1 MEEDDGQNI
10 LNETDEAPSKQRA
23 TTVDLTTDNSLLVD
37 ISDALSEKDKVKFTV
52 HTKTTLPDFK
62 SSDFSVVREHEEFV
76 WLHDRYAENE
86 EYAGIIIP
94 PTPPK
99 PDFDASR
106 EKLQRLSEGEST
118 MTKEEFQKMKAE
130 LEAEYLATFKKTVA
144 MHEAFLCRL
153 AAHPTLRNDQNFKVF
168 LEYKEDLSV
177 KGRGAKDFLKG
188 FAKGIV
194 KGVDEKV
201 LLAGQKESDEFF
213 ENEKKVHI
221 DYFNKVKDAAAKCD
235 RMFISEKKL
244 ADILIKVSTSFA
256 ALGTRERTDLDKV
269 FNKTGELMEKL
280 RKIENRKASDTDL
293 KLTDLLKYHMRD
305 TQAAKDVLYRR
316 VRCHHELDS
325 ANKTLD
331 KARTKNKGLAEAEK
345 AKEAANEKFEKISDV
360 AKQELTDL
368 RKNKVQAFKKNLVE
382 LAELQLKH
390 SKAEVQLLR
399 NAIAA
404 LEGQ

>member
-1 MEEDDGQNI
+1 MMEEDDGQNI

-331 KARTKNKGLAEAEK
+331 KARTKK
-345 AKEAANEKFEKISDV
+345 
-360 AKQELTDL
+360 
-368 RKNKVQAFKKNLVE
+368 
-382 LAELQLKH
+382 
-390 SKAEVQLLR
+390 
-399 NAIAA
+399 
-404 LEGQ
+404 

>member
-1 MEEDDGQNI
+1 
-10 LNETDEAPSKQRA
+10 
-23 TTVDLTTDNSLLVD
+23 
-37 ISDALSEKDKVKFTV
+37 
-52 HTKTTLPDFK
+52 
-62 SSDFSVVREHEEFV
+62 
-76 WLHDRYAENE
+76 
-86 EYAGIIIP
+86 
-94 PTPPK
+94 
-99 PDFDASR
+99 
-106 EKLQRLSEGEST
+106 
-118 MTKEEFQKMKAE
+118 
-130 LEAEYLATFKKTVA
+130 
-144 MHEAFLCRL
+144 
-153 AAHPTLRNDQNFKVF
+153 
-168 LEYKEDLSV
+168 LSV